1 MGNEKVKL
9 REAIKKAET
18 NLYKISKQLEETEKT
33 NLSLKEIYESILTM
47 ERITEENPELSS
59 STAEAI
65 KEKKLV
71 SLYKQMQEQFTK
83 VKEQI
88 NSFED
93 NSTRAKLFLE
103 NFRTA
108 RNYVFKDFS
117 SMTEFV
123 KEAYPLFSISM
134 ISFKPEFVGTVN
146 LEKIAEEL
154 NEEPK
159 GNQMLQIPTEKLSQ
173 LIKIIEKN
181 GLFKN
186 ARIENE
192 LLKIVLKGNN
202 EVLVDSDNSRIR
214 RLDRLC
220 KQFDGECKDN

>member
-1 MGNEKVKL
+1 MDNEKVHL
-9 REAIKKAET
+9 REAIKKAEN
-18 NLYKISKQLEETEKT
+18 NLYKIANQFEETEKT
-33 NLSLKEIYESILTM
+33 NSNLKEIYESILTI

-59 STAEAI
+59 IAAEAI

-71 SLYKQMQEQFTK
+71 SLYKQMEEHFAK
-83 VKEQI
+83 IKKQI

-93 NSTRAKLFLE
+93 HSTRAKLFLE
-103 NFRTA
+103 DFRTA
-108 RNYVFKDFS
+108 RTYVFKDID

-123 KEAYPLFSISM
+123 KNAYPLFSISR

-146 LEKIAEEL
+146 LKKIAEEI

-159 GNQMLQIPTEKLSQ
+159 GNQFLQMPTEKLPK
-173 LIKIIEKN
+173 LIGIIEKK

-192 LLKIVLKGNN
+192 LLKIVLKENTK
-202 EVLVDSDNSRIR
+202 VLVNSDNTRIR

-220 KQFDGECKDN
+220 KQFGGECKED

>member
-1 MGNEKVKL
+1 M
-9 REAIKKAET
+9 
-18 NLYKISKQLEETEKT
+18 KQ
-33 NLSLKEIYESILTM
+33 
-47 ERITEENPELSS
+47 ERINKGLAKMFKGGCIMDVTND
-59 STAEAI
+59 
-65 KEKKLV
+65 
-71 SLYKQMQEQFTK
+71 KQ
-83 VKEQI
+83 
-88 NSFED
+88 
-93 NSTRAKLFLE
+93 A
-103 NFRTA
+103 
-108 RNYVFKDFS
+108 
-117 SMTEFV
+117 
-123 KEAYPLFSISM
+123 
-134 ISFKPEFVGTVN
+134 
-146 LEKIAEEL
+146 KIAEEL